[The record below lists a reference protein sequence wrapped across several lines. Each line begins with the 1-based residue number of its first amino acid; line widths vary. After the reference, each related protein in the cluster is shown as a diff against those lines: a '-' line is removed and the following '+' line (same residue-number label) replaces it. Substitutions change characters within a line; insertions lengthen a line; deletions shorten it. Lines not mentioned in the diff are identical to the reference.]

1 MADPE
6 FHNGG
11 ADARGEGSAEGTVP
25 PPQKK
30 IEFLP
35 ENGRFWC
42 ILYRITFY
50 VSAKI
55 GQVIGGGGCPPPP
68 SGSATGAGVTVKK

>member
-11 ADARGEGSAEGTVP
+11 GRSREGRTVKGGADGRGRGGRSREGTVP

-30 IEFLP
+30 NEFLP
-35 ENGRFWC
+35 ENGGF
-42 ILYRITFY
+42 
-50 VSAKI
+50 VSEMTYNVSM
-55 GQVIGGGGCPPPP
+55 GD
-68 SGSATGAGVTVKK
+68 VKPYYTYT